1 MKKHFFV
8 PINKEIFISKE
19 VFIFSKWA
27 CQGLI
32 WKNRVTSDPQIKN
45 TVWMP
50 YYQLLLGKIMNFISA
65 RFVKFYIKNGFA
77 NIF

>member
-45 TVWMP
+45 TVWINRALP
-50 YYQLLLGKIMNFISA
+50 ITFRENHELHFSSFCKVLHK
-65 RFVKFYIKNGFA
+65 K
-77 NIF
+77 